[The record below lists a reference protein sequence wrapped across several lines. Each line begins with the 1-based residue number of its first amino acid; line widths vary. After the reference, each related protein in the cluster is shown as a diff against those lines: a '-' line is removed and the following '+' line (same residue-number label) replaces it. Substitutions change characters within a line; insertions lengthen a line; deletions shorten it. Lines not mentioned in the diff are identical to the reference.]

1 MKKLIL
7 TLVFATAFVTLSAQ
21 TEPVKKINPEFNK
34 WSIELAGGFN
44 TTKPMTDGHSALASP
59 FVADLGVRYINNKFG
74 LKLTGYNNF
83 KDEVVQ
89 KV

>member
-34 WSIELAGGFN
+34 WSLN
-44 TTKPMTDGHSALASP
+44 
-59 FVADLGVRYINNKFG
+59 
-74 LKLTGYNNF
+74 
-83 KDEVVQ
+83 
-89 KV
+89 

>member
-7 TLVFATAFVTLSAQ
+7 TLVFATAFTTLSAQ

-44 TTKPMTDGHSALASP
+44 KPQTDDRWSLNCSGKSFCS
-59 FVADLGVRYINNKFG
+59 
-74 LKLTGYNNF
+74 
-83 KDEVVQ
+83 
-89 KV
+89 